1 MTVRSLG
8 CLRREVACPR
18 CLLLTAHVNRN
29 GRWHCRTRGTDNTR
43 ELPES
48 VQQRRDRK
56 GGSGRGGIQPST
68 ANTAFAVPPLPS
80 LHGEGL
86 AAYDQRIDFASFV
99 FDAAGLALEPNRVQS
114 WHVGEHALRVKP
126 WLDKR
131 GFHVLGLQA
140 GWPPD
145 IRRKGG
151 RAPKSLALA
160 EVFATSWAHRPLLP
174 SPREIPRWKRRALL
188 RAGHVDAPV
197 VALVDLPDD
206 APHEVRAVWEGIHE
220 LLVVRSLVEPAGEPV
235 PISAPFLARWCPL
248 DENAVRRA
256 KAWLGR
262 RGFIERAEVAEFGF
276 PRPCVLWKI
285 TRARE
290 PLSVTRASDV
300 ITAAHAVIA

>member
-1 MTVRSLG
+1 MTAVLEV
-8 CLRREVACPR
+8 LRREADCPH
-18 CLLLTAHVNRN
+18 CLHMTAHARRG
-29 GRWHCRTRGTDNTR
+29 GRWHCRTCGTDNTR

-48 VQQRRDRK
+48 MQPRLDRK
-56 GGSGRGGIQPST
+56 GGSGKGGIQPST
-68 ANTAFAVPPLPS
+68 ATTAFAVPPLPL

-86 AAYDQRIDFASFV
+86 AAWDQRIDFASSV
-99 FDAAGLALEPNRVQS
+99 FDMAGLELEPNRVQS

-140 GWPPD
+140 GWPPE

-188 RAGHVDAPV
+188 RAGLVNAPV
-197 VALVDLPDD
+197 VPLVDLPDD
-206 APHEVRAVWEGIHE
+206 APQEVRAVWEGIHE

-262 RGFIERAEVAEFGF
+262 RGFIERAEVAPFGF
-276 PRPCVLWKI
+276 PRPCVLWWI
-285 TRARE
+285 ARRRE
-290 PLSVTRASDV
+290 PSRSRSPAMS
-300 ITAAHAVIA
+300 IAAAHV